1 MPSAMRG
8 ARPPLYESRPDGVLE
23 AIRDKFAA
31 ARPGG
36 WLQDS
41 ADNYEFLSF
50 GSGVAAVEALAKRA
64 RPGEVVAILDAG
76 AGSGG
81 FMARARDVC
90 ARHAIPARIVGT
102 TADSRKAQVGRS
114 RRWDEPLPGD
124 GGGDRGGVELDH
136 VCGFPLEDVAR
147 CGATAFGARRRF
159 DLIVCSWTLIH
170 LADPLGTLEA
180 LCALLA
186 PGGVLLANEACADV
200 GPPARGGAPLEA
212 FAGCCR
218 AAGLE
223 LAVEGAELTYDDER
237 GFERGYYTAVRY
249 VRPKRGAGAPRF
261 RLAHTGELGQLHVLA
276 SGAQYSV
283 AKYAIAPSYD
293 YSSLHG
299 HVSRRLA
306 AAPR

>member
-1 MPSAMRG
+1 MTSAL
-8 ARPPLYESRPDGVLE
+8 PPLCESRPAPVLE

-50 GSGVAAVEALAKRA
+50 GSGVAAVEALARRA
-64 RPGEVVAILDAG
+64 RPAGEVVNILDAG

-90 ARHAIPARIVGT
+90 ARHGIPARIVGT
-102 TADSRKAQVGRS
+102 TADSRKAQVGHS
-114 RRWDEPLPGD
+114 RRWDEPLPGG

-200 GPPARGGAPLEA
+200 GPPAAARRSRRSPAA
-212 FAGCCR
+212 AARR
-218 AAGLE
+218 ASSSPS
-223 LAVEGAELTYDDER
+223 R
-237 GFERGYYTAVRY
+237 
-249 VRPKRGAGAPRF
+249 
-261 RLAHTGELGQLHVLA
+261 
-276 SGAQYSV
+276 
-283 AKYAIAPSYD
+283 APSSRTT
-293 YSSLHG
+293 SSAATTPPSATSG
-299 HVSRRLA
+299 PSAARGRRGSGSRTRV
-306 AAPR
+306 R

>member
-1 MPSAMRG
+1 MPARMPS
-8 ARPPLYESRPDGVLE
+8 ARPPLCETRPAPVLE

-50 GSGVAAVEALAKRA
+50 GSGVAAVEALARRA
-64 RPGEVVAILDAG
+64 RPASEVVNILDAG

-200 GPPARGGAPLEA
+200 GPP
-212 FAGCCR
+212 
-218 AAGLE
+218 
-223 LAVEGAELTYDDER
+223 
-237 GFERGYYTAVRY
+237 
-249 VRPKRGAGAPRF
+249 KRGTGAPRF
-261 RLAHTGELGQLHVLA
+261 RLAHTGELGRLHVLA

>member
-1 MPSAMRG
+1 MPARMTSAL
-8 ARPPLYESRPDGVLE
+8 PPLCESRPAPVLE

-81 FMARARDVC
+81 FMAQARDVC

-114 RRWDEPLPGD
+114 RRWDEPLPGG

-200 GPPARGGAPLEA
+200 GSGGATLAA
-212 FAGCCR
+212 FVGCCR
-218 AAGLE
+218 AAGLDV
-223 LAVEGAELTYDDER
+223 AVEGAELTYDDAR
-237 GFERGYYTAVRY
+237 GFEHGYCTAVRY
-249 VRPKRGAGAPRF
+249 VRPKRGGGALRF
-261 RLAHTGELGQLHVLA
+261 PLAHTGELGRLHVLA

-283 AKYAIAPSYD
+283 AKYATAP
-293 YSSLHG
+293 G
-299 HVSRRLA
+299 
-306 AAPR
+306 

>member
-81 FMARARDVC
+81 FMAQARDVC

-102 TADSRKAQVGRS
+102 TADSREAQVGRS
-114 RRWDEPLPGD
+114 RRWDEPRDGD
-124 GGGDRGGVELDH
+124 GGGGVELDH

-147 CGATAFGARRRF
+147 CGATAFGAARRF

-180 LCALLA
+180 LCALPA
-186 PGGVLLANEACADV
+186 P
-200 GPPARGGAPLEA
+200 GGAPLEA

-223 LAVEGAELTYDDER
+223 LTVEGAELTYDDER

-261 RLAHTGELGQLHVLA
+261 RLAHTGELGRLHVLA

>member
-50 GSGVAAVEALAKRA
+50 GSGVAAVEALAERA

-81 FMARARDVC
+81 FMAQARDVC

-102 TADSRKAQVGRS
+102 TADSREAQVGRS
-114 RRWDEPLPGD
+114 RRWDEPRD
-124 GGGDRGGVELDH
+124 GGGGGGVELDH

-147 CGATAFGARRRF
+147 CGATAFGGERRR
-159 DLIVCSWTLIH
+159 D
-170 LADPLGTLEA
+170 
-180 LCALLA
+180 
-186 PGGVLLANEACADV
+186 
-200 GPPARGGAPLEA
+200 ARGVRRLLPRGGPDV
-212 FAGCCR
+212 
-218 AAGLE
+218 
-223 LAVEGAELTYDDER
+223 AVEGAELTYDDAR
-237 GFERGYYTAVRY
+237 
-249 VRPKRGAGAPRF
+249 
-261 RLAHTGELGQLHVLA
+261 
-276 SGAQYSV
+276 
-283 AKYAIAPSYD
+283 
-293 YSSLHG
+293 
-299 HVSRRLA
+299 
-306 AAPR
+306 

>member
-64 RPGEVVAILDAG
+64 RPGDVVAILDAG

-81 FMARARDVC
+81 FMAQARDVC

-102 TADSRKAQVGRS
+102 TADSREAQVGRS
-114 RRWDEPLPGD
+114 RRWDEPRD
-124 GGGDRGGVELDH
+124 GGGGGGVELDH

-147 CGATAFGARRRF
+147 CGATAFGAARRF

-180 LCALLA
+180 LGALLA
-186 PGGVLLANEACADV
+186 PGGVLLANEACAAV
-200 GPPARGGAPLEA
+200 G
-212 FAGCCR
+212 
-218 AAGLE
+218 
-223 LAVEGAELTYDDER
+223 GAELTYDDAR
-237 GFERGYYTAVRY
+237 GFEHGYCTAVRY
-249 VRPKRGAGAPRF
+249 VRPKRGGGALRF
-261 RLAHTGELGQLHVLA
+261 PLAHTGELGRLHVLA

-283 AKYAIAPSYD
+283 AKYATAP
-293 YSSLHG
+293 G
-299 HVSRRLA
+299 
-306 AAPR
+306 